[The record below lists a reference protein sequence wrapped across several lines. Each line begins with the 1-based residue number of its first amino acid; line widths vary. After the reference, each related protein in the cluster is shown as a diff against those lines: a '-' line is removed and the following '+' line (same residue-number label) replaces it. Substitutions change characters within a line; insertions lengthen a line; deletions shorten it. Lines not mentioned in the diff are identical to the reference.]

1 MEWLFIFIGGGL
13 GSLLRYAL
21 TFIPFFNPS
30 TTHPLPTLAANVL
43 ASLFLGYLSYLTLN
57 AVELPSSVK
66 LGLTVGLCG
75 GLSTFSTFTAE
86 SFELIQAGQL
96 LEFFLYAL
104 GSIVLCLA
112 AFLIGIKIA
121 GA

>member
-1 MEWLFIFIGGGL
+1 MEWLYIFIGGGL

-21 TFIPFFNPS
+21 TFIPFFNLS

-57 AVELPSSVK
+57 AVELPNSVK

>member
-1 MEWLFIFIGGGL
+1 M
-13 GSLLRYAL
+13 RYAL
-21 TFIPFFNPS
+21 TFIPFFNLS

-57 AVELPSSVK
+57 AVELPNSVK